1 MSGKIHVRHDGIRIK
16 LAWLIAAAMAGGLGR
31 GLWWLIRH
39 PLVLVLVG
47 AAVGGG
53 LAAHVYGAGPVGGIA
68 AGVAVVLLVWCL
80 VHSTS
85 FRRVVVWPL
94 AAWVRRVFVYRPQ
107 WKPLMRM
114 LELGLG
120 EEKDDNEV
128 LPDLLTVRCQG
139 VADRVV
145 IRTLPGQVLAD
156 YAQHA
161 DRFAATFEATD
172 CRVRSVTQTTL
183 GMLLRRLVARFA
195 RLVPVLAA
203 RMPPAAPAKVR
214 KRLVELWLLRS
225 DPLAAPV
232 PMLDVPGA
240 DKVDLSRLPVAV
252 TETGRPWSLRLL
264 ATHLLVVGATGAGKG
279 SVLWSIV
286 RVLGNAIRTRLV
298 ELWVIDPKGGMEFAR
313 GQRLFARYCYGN
325 TSDTSPDNQDGR
337 ADPVDREKRAGY
349 EHAYA
354 DLLETA
360 VETMRERQARLRGV
374 LRSHRPSP
382 GDPLIVLMVDEIA
395 SLTAYVTDRDA
406 KKRISAA
413 LALLLSQGR
422 AVGVCVVAAGQDARK
437 EVLPDRGLFP
447 NRLTLR
453 LNEPEEVDL
462 VLGNRARDR
471 GARADEIPVDAP
483 GIAYALADDHP
494 DPERLRFA
502 HIPDDEIDTMCALYE
517 PGAPEPTDIATSEEP
532 TRTRRR
538 LSLINPQSSDDE
550 PGSEPDSSDRIRP
563 AA

>member
-16 LAWLIAAAMAGGLGR
+16 LAWLIAAAVAGGFGR
-31 GLWWLIRH
+31 GVWWLIRH

-53 LAAHVYGAGPVGGIA
+53 LAAHIYGAGPVAGIA
-68 AGVAVVLLVWCL
+68 AGVAVVLLVWGL

-128 LPDLLTVRCQG
+128 LPELVSVRCQG

-203 RMPPAAPAKVR
+203 RLPPAAPAKLR

-232 PMLDVPGA
+232 PMLDVPA
-240 DKVDLSRLPVAV
+240 AEKLDLSRLPVAV
-252 TETGRPWSLRLL
+252 TETGRPWFLRLL

-279 SVLWSIV
+279 SVLWSII
-286 RVLGNAIRTRLV
+286 RALGNAIRTRLV

-325 TSDTSPDNQDGR
+325 TSDTTQDSSGPVS
-337 ADPVDREKRAGY
+337 PVDREERASY

-354 DLLETA
+354 DLLESA
-360 VETMRERQARLRGV
+360 VGMMRERQTRLRGV

-447 NRLTLR
+447 NRLALR
-453 LNEPEEVDL
+453 LNEPDEVDL

-471 GARADEIPVDAP
+471 GARADEISLDGP
-483 GIAYALADDHP
+483 GIAYALADDRP
-494 DPERLRFA
+494 EPERLRFA
-502 HIPDDEIDTMCALYE
+502 HIPDEQIDTICSLYE
-517 PGAPEPTDIATSEEP
+517 PGAPEPTDITTTSEQLDAP
-532 TRTRRR
+532 HRR
-538 LSLINPQSSDDE
+538 LTAVPDSITPAE
-550 PGSEPDSSDRIRP
+550 GSESDANDRMRP